1 MRSESRAHTARAAK
15 IDFTF
20 ERPAPPL
27 PPHGWARKTLRRT
40 TQIKFTAQ
48 QKEFLDMKF
57 ESGIKGGERIRDKK
71 AWVEM
76 KEHFKNQ
83 VDPVTGRPLVVKQS
97 QIRAYF
103 SRRAAKIKRDGI
115 DAALASGRRRR
126 GGRRE

>member
-1 MRSESRAHTARAAK
+1 
-15 IDFTF
+15 
-20 ERPAPPL
+20 
-27 PPHGWARKTLRRT
+27 
-40 TQIKFTAQ
+40 
-48 QKEFLDMKF
+48 MKF

-115 DAALASGRRRR
+115 DAALASVRSGAADDAGE
-126 GGRRE
+126 GGESDEDGLRDLKVEELKEMCRQRELKLGGKKSELIDRILEYDRKDATE